1 MAANLDLY
9 RMNEWSPMRGFSN
22 LLRKENRAWWGTHRW
37 WINAILWPG
46 MLGGLAA
53 LMMFVVPALAEQ
65 SGDPNVAAAG
75 GVLPFAMQMGRT
87 VFFEMGT
94 MVLAIGVI
102 VLCQDLIADE
112 KQTGITEWL
121 LSKPIERRSYILA
134 KLVATFV
141 AVLLLMIL
149 LPAVLTYALLFIRS
163 GQFFPMLPFISG
175 LGLMIVHNLFY
186 LTLTLMLGTLYS
198 SRAPILGI
206 ALGVLL
212 GGNFLASLLKPLLF
226 VTPWALAKVSSL
238 VANSQPV
245 PAGLLWGPL
254 AAAGLWSVIFTIL
267 ALVRFEKAEF

>member
-1 MAANLDLY
+1 MTTNIEFVRVKELNRL
-9 RMNEWSPMRGFSN
+9 RGFSN

-75 GVLPFAMQMGRT
+75 GPLPFAMQMGRM

-102 VLCQDLIADE
+102 VLCQDLIVDE
-112 KQTGITEWL
+112 KQSGITEWL
-121 LSKPIERRSYILA
+121 LSKPIQRRSYVLA
-134 KLVATFV
+134 KLVATLA
-141 AVLLLMIL
+141 AVILLLIL
-149 LPAVLTYALLFIRS
+149 LPAILTYALFYIRS
-163 GQFFPMLPFISG
+163 GQFFPVLPFISG
-175 LGLMIVHNLFY
+175 MGLMFLHSLFY
-186 LTLTLMLGTLYS
+186 LTLTLMLGTMYA

-206 ALGVLL
+206 ALGILL
-212 GGNFLASLLKPLLF
+212 GGNFLSSLLKPLVF
-226 VTPWALAKVSSL
+226 VTPWMLAKVASL
-238 VANSQPV
+238 VADSQPV

-254 AAAGLWSVIFTIL
+254 AASVLWSVIFIIVAL
-267 ALVRFEKAEF
+267 AKFEKSEF